1 MKRSFVRTAAALA
14 AAALLFTGCQGA
26 ASSEAVSSEAASS
39 EAVSSGVTGVTT
51 DVVMPDYSIGLTED
65 GSFEGYNMA
74 ELVTLPDYAS
84 IPADESFTT
93 VDEATL
99 QAAIDEF
106 MADFGTPTE
115 VTDRAVEAG
124 DTVNIDYVGTI
135 DGGAFNGGDTKGTGA
150 DYTAGSDE
158 LIDDFLDQIIG
169 VMPGETVDVVVTFP
183 EDYGVEELNGKEA
196 VFATTVN
203 YIHGEDSIPA
213 LDEEWVSIYG
223 SYYGVASVE
232 DMRQMFSDE
241 LLGQQKYNFV
251 LDWLFTNCTF
261 NEVPAKLVDDQAS
274 VLETELNSAAAGLG
288 VTIDELVEM
297 YEMESI
303 DALLETY
310 RPYLENMVKQNMMCQ
325 ALAEDAGIELTDE
338 VVSEYFA
345 GMGVTDFST
354 YADDYGQGYI
364 YQGVRTDLVAE
375 YLIDHVVVE

>member
-1 MKRSFVRTAAALA
+1 MNRSFVRTAAALA
-14 AAALLFTGCQGA
+14 AAALLFTGCQSAGA
-26 ASSEAVSSEAASS
+26 AASEAVSS
-39 EAVSSGVTGVTT
+39 EAVSSGVTGVDTT
-51 DVVMPDYSIGLTED
+51 AEMPNYSIGLTED
-65 GSFEGYNMA
+65 GSFEGYDMA
-74 ELVTLPDYAS
+74 ELITLPDYEA
-84 IPADESFTT
+84 IPADETFTT
-93 VDEATL
+93 VSDEDL

-106 MADFGTPTE
+106 LADFGTATE
-115 VTDRAVEAG
+115 VTDRAVVAG

-135 DGGAFNGGDTKGTGA
+135 DGVAFDGGDTQGAGA

-183 EDYGVEELNGKEA
+183 EDYGVDTLNGKEA

-213 LDEEWVSIYG
+213 LDEEFISIYG
-223 SYYGVASVE
+223 SYYGVSSVE
-232 DMRQMFSDE
+232 ELRQMFIDE
-241 LLGQQKYNFV
+241 LLGQQQYNFV

-261 NEVPAKLVDDQAS
+261 NEVPAKLVDDQVS

-288 VTIDELVEM
+288 VTTQELAEM

-310 RPYLENMVKQNMMCQ
+310 RPILESMVKQNMMCQ

-345 GMGVTDFST
+345 NLGITNFST
-354 YADDYGQGYI
+354 YTADYGQGYI

-375 YLIDHVVVE
+375 YLINHVVTE

>member
-1 MKRSFVRTAAALA
+1 
-14 AAALLFTGCQGA
+14 
-26 ASSEAVSSEAASS
+26 
-39 EAVSSGVTGVTT
+39 
-51 DVVMPDYSIGLTED
+51 
-65 GSFEGYNMA
+65 MA
-74 ELVTLPDYAS
+74 ELITLPDYEA
-84 IPADESFTT
+84 IPADETFTT
-93 VDEATL
+93 VSDEDL

-106 MADFGTPTE
+106 LADFGTATE
-115 VTDRAVEAG
+115 VTDRAVVAG

-135 DGGAFNGGDTKGTGA
+135 DGVAFDGGDTQGAGA

-183 EDYGVEELNGKEA
+183 EDYGVDTLNGKEA

-213 LDEEWVSIYG
+213 LDEEFISIYG
-223 SYYGVASVE
+223 SYYGVSSVE
-232 DMRQMFSDE
+232 ELRQMFIDE
-241 LLGQQKYNFV
+241 LLGQQQYNFV

-261 NEVPAKLVDDQAS
+261 NEVPAKLVDDQVS

-288 VTIDELVEM
+288 VTTQELAEM

-310 RPYLENMVKQNMMCQ
+310 RPILESMVKQNMMCQ

-345 GMGVTDFST
+345 NLGITNFST
-354 YADDYGQGYI
+354 YTADYGQGYI

-375 YLIDHVVVE
+375 YLIGHVVTE